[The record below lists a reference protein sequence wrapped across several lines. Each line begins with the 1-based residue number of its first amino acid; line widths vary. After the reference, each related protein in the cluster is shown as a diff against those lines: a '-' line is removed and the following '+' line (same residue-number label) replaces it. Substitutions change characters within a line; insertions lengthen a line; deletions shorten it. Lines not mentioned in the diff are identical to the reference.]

1 MLEKISLSL
10 FYDTELIL
18 LLLLCTIIF
27 FIVTLIFTRIPNKRS
42 KEETKTKQHSFYN
55 SKPFLKLNKKDAY
68 IMVLVTALFAIIC
81 LHELGSTIMPNTY
94 WQPTTEN
101 QSVILKLADPHFND
115 IYIIGQEGDNNHT
128 YDGYQLGFHDTKIY
142 GSNDNKSYELITTL
156 EDYSFLQWEII
167 SGDYNYEYI
176 KIETSN
182 LHTTITEIGF
192 HQQDQDAFIS
202 VEVYQDIDDPLYD
215 ANLMIDEQDEIPL
228 KQTYMTNTY
237 FDEVYHPRNA
247 IEIVEGQHMYAHVHP
262 LLGTSIIALGIKIF
276 GANPF
281 GFRIM
286 GALFGIMMLPLVY
299 ILGKRIFN
307 KTYYAAMTMI
317 LFAVDFMHITT
328 SRIATLEPFSIF
340 FIIAMFFFMSMYYYS
355 SFYDTS
361 LKRQFIYL
369 ALSGTFMGM
378 AISTKWTGCYGAVGL
393 AILFFANIFNRYREY
408 RLAKKMIANDQFPLA
423 DDINVAHQIVNTFY
437 EKLFKTI
444 LWCILW
450 FVIIPIIMYF
460 AIYLLTPVWRDGWS
474 IKNVIDQ
481 IIYMYEYHIDLE
493 ATHPFESVWWQW
505 ILDIRPIWYYTG
517 YEGNI
522 YHTISCLNN
531 PLLNWVSVIT
541 LPLCAYFTLRY
552 RNRTGFFILVGY
564 LSNLAPWFL
573 VTRCVFS
580 YHYYPSVIFMIL
592 SIVFISKILIQNKPQ
607 AKRYVNFYIVACII
621 IFIIYLPIT
630 CGFGTTY
637 EFSQFLE
644 IFPSW
649 NF

>member
-1 MLEKISLSL
+1 
-10 FYDTELIL
+10 
-18 LLLLCTIIF
+18 
-27 FIVTLIFTRIPNKRS
+27 
-42 KEETKTKQHSFYN
+42 
-55 SKPFLKLNKKDAY
+55 
-68 IMVLVTALFAIIC
+68 
-81 LHELGSTIMPNTY
+81 
-94 WQPTTEN
+94 
-101 QSVILKLADPHFND
+101 
-115 IYIIGQEGDNNHT
+115 
-128 YDGYQLGFHDTKIY
+128 
-142 GSNDNKSYELITTL
+142 
-156 EDYSFLQWEII
+156 
-167 SGDYNYEYI
+167 
-176 KIETSN
+176 
-182 LHTTITEIGF
+182 
-192 HQQDQDAFIS
+192 
-202 VEVYQDIDDPLYD
+202 
-215 ANLMIDEQDEIPL
+215 
-228 KQTYMTNTY
+228 MTNTY

-378 AISTKWTGCYGAVGL
+378 AISTKWTGCYGAVGI

-450 FVIIPIIMYF
+450 FVIVPIIMYF
-460 AIYLLTPVWRDGWS
+460 AIYR
-474 IKNVIDQ
+474 
-481 IIYMYEYHIDLE
+481 Y
-493 ATHPFESVWWQW
+493 
-505 ILDIRPIWYYTG
+505 
-517 YEGNI
+517 NI
-522 YHTISCLNN
+522 M
-531 PLLNWVSVIT
+531 
-541 LPLCAYFTLRY
+541 AR
-552 RNRTGFFILVGY
+552 
-564 LSNLAPWFL
+564 
-573 VTRCVFS
+573 
-580 YHYYPSVIFMIL
+580 
-592 SIVFISKILIQNKPQ
+592 
-607 AKRYVNFYIVACII
+607 
-621 IFIIYLPIT
+621 
-630 CGFGTTY
+630 
-637 EFSQFLE
+637 
-644 IFPSW
+644 
-649 NF
+649 